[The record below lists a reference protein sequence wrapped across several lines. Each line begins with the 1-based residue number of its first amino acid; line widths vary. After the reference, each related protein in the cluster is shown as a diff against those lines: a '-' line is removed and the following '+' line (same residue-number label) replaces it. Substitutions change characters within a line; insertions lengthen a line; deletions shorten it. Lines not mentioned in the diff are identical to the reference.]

1 MRIELV
7 GDNEA
12 SRTLK
17 GYIAHLGYAVVDYAP
32 TFTFYLVEEGEDF
45 IVDGV
50 DSLLERRV
58 LSHLED
64 LGAEKF
70 ILKRAGGVRSEF
82 AIKIIYPAGKGELV
96 ARACARAMQEA
107 FINQK
112 PVEPPKKS
120 IFRKLNEF
128 LRAPI
133 FLLLLASSAN
143 AQQFVYGRAWDSVNL
158 AAVDSGDSTNR
169 AIRVNVVA
177 SSTSGSDV
185 NLVSINGTTLTGAN
199 VVDGGNTAFRVNC
212 VVGCGSSSFSD
223 NSAFTGGSTAINL
236 LGALYDNT
244 PPAITDGN
252 AGIPR
257 MNSSRILLVDGS
269 TATQPVSGT
278 VSLSPQTSIVTG
290 QQSVTASAVALPS
303 NTAKNIC
310 IRVLISGTQNVYF
323 GPSGVTT
330 STGME
335 LLPGDSWCGSID
347 NTNRVYVIASSTGSS
362 VAYEARN

>member
-7 GDNEA
+7 GENEA
-12 SRTLK
+12 SKTLR

-32 TFTFYLVEEGEDF
+32 TFTFYLVEAGEDF

-50 DSLLERRV
+50 DSMLERRV

-64 LGAEKF
+64 LGAEEF
-70 ILKRAGGVRSEF
+70 ILKRANGVRSEF
-82 AIKIIYPAGKGELV
+82 AIKITYPVGKGELV

-107 FINQK
+107 FIPKK
-112 PVEPPKKS
+112 PVEPPKKG
-120 IFRKLNEF
+120 ILKRLNEF
-128 LRAPI
+128 LKAPI

-158 AAVDSGDSTNR
+158 LGVDSGDSTNR
-169 AIRVNVVA
+169 AIRVNCI
-177 SSTSGSDV
+177 T
-185 NLVSINGTTLTGAN
+185 
-199 VVDGGNTAFRVNC
+199 
-212 VVGCGSSSFSD
+212 GCGTSSFSD
-223 NSAFTGGSTAINL
+223 NSTFTGGSTAINL
-236 LGALYDNT
+236 LGALYDTT

-257 MNSSRILLVDGS
+257 MNSTRILLVDGS
-269 TATQPVSGT
+269 TATQPISGT
-278 VSLSPQTSIVTG
+278 VSLSPQTSLVTG
-290 QQSVTASAVALPS
+290 QQSVTGSAVALPS

-347 NTNRVYVIASSTGSS
+347 NTNRIYVIAATTGSS